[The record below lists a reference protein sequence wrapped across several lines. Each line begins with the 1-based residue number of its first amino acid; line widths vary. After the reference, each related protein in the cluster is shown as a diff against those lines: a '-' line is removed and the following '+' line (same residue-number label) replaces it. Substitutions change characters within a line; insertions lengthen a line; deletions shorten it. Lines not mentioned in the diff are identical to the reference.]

1 MAVNV
6 VAVPLQIVEF
16 PEIVSIGNAFTC
28 TVKVSVFVHPLLLVP
43 STVYVI
49 DEVGLTV
56 IELDVLPVFHK

>member
-6 VAVPLQIVEF
+6 VDVPLQIVEF
-16 PEIVSIGNAFTC
+16 PVIVSIGNAFTC

-49 DEVGLTV
+49 VVVGLTV
-56 IELDVLPVFHK
+56 IEFRVLNVFHK

>member
-6 VAVPLQIVEF
+6 VDVPLQIVEF
-16 PEIVSIGNAFTC
+16 PVIVSIGNAFTC

-43 STVYVI
+43 TIVYVVVV
-49 DEVGLTV
+49 VGLTI